1 MVFSISKPF
10 RQPLYTNLWFTLSL
24 VVLLGLNTFM
34 VVSSDEWLGEL
45 MTLETDPSMTFRLSA
60 LVIVVIN
67 AAVSYFYERVIVWY
81 VSIWHKNRSDRKI
94 QRQQRLEIEE
104 QQRVQKNYPLQNDTS
119 EKRKGPAQV
128 EESKVDGGNST

>member
-60 LVIVVIN
+60 LVIAVIN

-128 EESKVDGGNST
+128 EESKVDGGQST